1 MPRMQ
6 KRPYVEPVRRKC
18 ATCGKIKLV
27 EHRSWTI
34 PPAKTQTTYVS
45 NTKKRKLRKDMPGVS
60 VTNYCS
66 IECAGDDF
74 VNNYTERDFLR

>member
-27 EHRSWTI
+27 EHREWSI
-34 PPAKTQTTYVS
+34 PEAKTQVTYVS
-45 NTKKRKLRKDMPGVS
+45 NPKKRKLRKDMPGVT

-66 IECAGDDF
+66 VECAGPEF
-74 VNNYTERDFLR
+74 VNNYTEDDFLR